1 MTVKVTLRNGD
12 ADNYM
17 RFGDAYVKHHDG
29 KLDVVRTGA
38 KRPFSYASGS
48 GPTSKVTRSG
58 SPSVS
63 GVDGRRGGARL
74 TESRSGDLADE
85 LPALLANGCRLV
97 GKPFVLAMPP

>member
-29 KLDVVRTGA
+29 TLDVVRTGRSDRSPM
-38 KRPFSYASGS
+38 RPGS

-63 GVDGRRGGARL
+63 GVDGRRGAR
-74 TESRSGDLADE
+74 G
-85 LPALLANGCRLV
+85 
-97 GKPFVLAMPP
+97 